1 MKRLLILLLLFSL
14 AFSQSQLM
22 TETTNWAQFIQGLLI
37 GLVML
42 AVILSILA
50 YVAAGFFGAETRA
63 TIQLWAQNLLAAS
76 FISLIVLLLLNFLMP
91 SWQTGAVPYLDI
103 ESTIKTLIG
112 LARDA
117 LLDLI
122 ILLTI
127 ISVVVYVIGQ
137 IFGAETRARAN
148 TWAQVTIAS
157 AMLAAVIYALIE
169 MIIITIIRI
178 PLPIEDIYKSVLAG
192 IVVLVTLIVLITYLG
207 ARVFRI
213 PEWEAYLSIE
223 LSDLFTS
230 LLVVL
235 FVFGLFYASTEFANE
250 LVRSSGI
257 AKISNAKSAPQAA
270 AILLGG
276 IIRDVENA
284 RTDMYTIQMCS
295 SLLNLFYKRTGESAL
310 NTTYKVLPGLEGI
323 ISTAGIIASSL
334 IMLEGSLKAQL
345 FLIQIIDATAVVLL
359 LPAGAILRFF
369 PPTKDAGSFLLAV
382 AIGLQIVFPLTY
394 VINEIVFKEIGVEYQ
409 KPTALVSML
418 CGFNFFAASVP
429 ALLIPRVVGLF
440 SSTAASALSVA
451 LNVLLSETTLQLIK
465 IGDYMAVIDYT
476 AKVSLFGF
484 FAPSISMVFTVA
496 FINALTKFII
506 RRD

>member
-1 MKRLLILLLLFSL
+1 MKKLLILLLFFSL
-14 AFSQSQLM
+14 AFSQSQLV

-42 AVILSILA
+42 AVIVSILA
-50 YVAAGFFGAETRA
+50 YVMAGFFGAETRA

-76 FISLIVLLLLNFLMP
+76 FISLIILILLNFLMP
-91 SWQTGAVPYLDI
+91 WWQTGGVSFLDI
-103 ESTIKTLIG
+103 EDVIRKLIN
-112 LARDA
+112 LARET
-117 LLDLI
+117 LLNLI

-127 ISVVVYVIGQ
+127 IAIVVYVAGQ

-169 MIIITIIRI
+169 MVFVTIIGM
-178 PLPIEDIYKSVLAG
+178 PLPIENIYKQVLAA
-192 IVVLVTLIVLITYLG
+192 IIVLVTLIVLITYLG

-250 LVRSSGI
+250 LIKSSGI

-270 AILLGG
+270 ALLLGG
-276 IIRDVENA
+276 IIKDVEDA
-284 RTDMYTIQMCS
+284 RVDMYTIQMCS
-295 SLLNLFYKRTGESAL
+295 SLLNLFHKRTGESAL

-345 FLIQIIDATAVVLL
+345 FLIQIIDATTLFLL
-359 LPAGAILRFF
+359 MPAGAILRFF

-394 VINEIVFKEIGVEYQ
+394 VTVSYTHLTL
-409 KPTALVSML
+409 PTIY
-418 CGFNFFAASVP
+418 SV
-429 ALLIPRVVGLF
+429 
-440 SSTAASALSVA
+440 
-451 LNVLLSETTLQLIK
+451 
-465 IGDYMAVIDYT
+465 
-476 AKVSLFGF
+476 
-484 FAPSISMVFTVA
+484 
-496 FINALTKFII
+496 
-506 RRD
+506 